1 MEQERLL
8 NDERVADTRVSD
20 KNTNLTKVDVG
31 QHCIII
37 SLQRED
43 ALRSVGRSRSSDEV
57 PVMGM
62 ERRASVI

>member
-1 MEQERLL
+1 MLIQEFC
-8 NDERVADTRVSD
+8 
-20 KNTNLTKVDVG
+20 KNTNLTKVDAG

-37 SLQRED
+37 PPKVED

-62 ERRASVI
+62 EAKGFGYLCLTILKQPL